1 MRELLH
7 AARTSVQDYS
17 GPRLVAERKS
27 VLVGTAQPFMESN
40 IRATEIAGER
50 SDNVLAVMSSGQDNT
65 GRKE

>member
-7 AARTSVQDYS
+7 AARTPVQDYS
-17 GPRLVAERKS
+17 GPELVAERKS
-27 VLVGTAQPFMESN
+27 VLVGAAQPFMESN
-40 IRATEIAGER
+40 ILATKIAGER